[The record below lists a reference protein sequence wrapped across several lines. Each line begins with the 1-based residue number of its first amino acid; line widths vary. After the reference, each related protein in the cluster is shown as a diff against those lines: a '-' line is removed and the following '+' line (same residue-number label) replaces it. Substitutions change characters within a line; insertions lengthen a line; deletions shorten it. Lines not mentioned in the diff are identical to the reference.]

1 MRIVNKVKQYRKAAR
16 MTQSQLAER
25 AGVSRQTISDIETG
39 KHDPTISVAL
49 LLARALG
56 VKVDNLFKLIN
67 WSGDIG

>member
-1 MRIVNKVKQYRKAAR
+1 

-25 AGVSRQTISDIETG
+25 AGVSRQTISDIEIG
-39 KHDPTISVAL
+39 KHDPTITVAL

-67 WSGDIG
+67 

>member
-1 MRIVNKVKQYRKAAR
+1 MRIENKVKQYRKAAR

-67 WSGDIG
+67 

>member
-1 MRIVNKVKQYRKAAR
+1 MRIVNRVKQYRKAAH
-16 MTQSQLAER
+16 MTQSQLAESS
-25 AGVSRQTISDIETG
+25 GVSRQTISDIETG

-67 WSGDIG
+67 

>member
-1 MRIVNKVKQYRKAAR
+1 MRIVNRVKQYRTAAR

-39 KHDPTISVAL
+39 KHDPTITVAL

-67 WSGDIG
+67 

>member
-67 WSGDIG
+67 

>member
-1 MRIVNKVKQYRKAAR
+1 MRIINKVKQYRKAAR
-16 MTQSQLAER
+16 MTQSRLAER

>member
-1 MRIVNKVKQYRKAAR
+1 MKIVNKVKQYRKAAR

-39 KHDPTISVAL
+39 KHDPTITVAL

-67 WSGDIG
+67 

>member
-1 MRIVNKVKQYRKAAR
+1 MRIENKVKQYRKAAS
-16 MTQSQLAER
+16 MTQLQLAER

-67 WSGDIG
+67 

>member
-1 MRIVNKVKQYRKAAR
+1 MMIANRVKQYRTSAH

-25 AGVSRQTISDIETG
+25 SGVSRQTISDIETG

-56 VKVDNLFKLIN
+56 VKVDNLFKIIN
-67 WSGDIG
+67 

>member
-1 MRIVNKVKQYRKAAR
+1 MRIVNKVKQYRKAAH

-25 AGVSRQTISDIETG
+25 AGVGRQTISDIETG

-67 WSGDIG
+67 

>member
-1 MRIVNKVKQYRKAAR
+1 MRIENKVKQYRKAAH
-16 MTQSQLAER
+16 MTRSQLAER

-67 WSGDIG
+67 

>member
-1 MRIVNKVKQYRKAAR
+1 MRIENKVKQYRASAR

-25 AGVSRQTISDIETG
+25 SGVSRQTISDIETG

-67 WSGDIG
+67 

>member
-1 MRIVNKVKQYRKAAR
+1 MKIVNKVKQYRKAAR

-25 AGVSRQTISDIETG
+25 AGVSRQAISDIETG

-67 WSGDIG
+67 

>member
-1 MRIVNKVKQYRKAAR
+1 MRIINKVKQYRKSAR

-25 AGVSRQTISDIETG
+25 SGVSRQTISDIETG

-67 WSGDIG
+67 

>member
-1 MRIVNKVKQYRKAAR
+1 MRIENKVKQYRKAAR

-49 LLARALG
+49 LLARAMG

-67 WSGDIG
+67 

>member
-1 MRIVNKVKQYRKAAR
+1 MRIINKVKQYRKAAR

-25 AGVSRQTISDIETG
+25 SGVSRQTISDIETG

-67 WSGDIG
+67 

>member
-1 MRIVNKVKQYRKAAR
+1 MRIENKVKQYRKAAR

-25 AGVSRQTISDIETG
+25 SGVSRQTTSDIETG
-39 KHDPTISVAL
+39 KPDPTISVAL

-67 WSGDIG
+67 

>member
-16 MTQSQLAER
+16 MTQSKLAER

-67 WSGDIG
+67 

>member
-1 MRIVNKVKQYRKAAR
+1 MKIVNKVKQYRKAAR

-67 WSGDIG
+67 

>member
-1 MRIVNKVKQYRKAAR
+1 MRIENKVKQYRKSAH
-16 MTQSQLAER
+16 MTQSQLAESS
-25 AGVSRQTISDIETG
+25 GVSRQTISDIETG

-67 WSGDIG
+67 

>member
-1 MRIVNKVKQYRKAAR
+1 MRIVNRVKQYRKAAR

-67 WSGDIG
+67 

>member
-1 MRIVNKVKQYRKAAR
+1 MRIINKVKQYRKAAR
-16 MTQSQLAER
+16 MTQSRLAER

-67 WSGDIG
+67 

>member
-1 MRIVNKVKQYRKAAR
+1 MKIVNKVKQYRKAAR

-25 AGVSRQTISDIETG
+25 SGVSRQTISDIETG

-56 VKVDNLFKLIN
+56 VKVDNLFKIIN
-67 WSGDIG
+67 

>member
-1 MRIVNKVKQYRKAAR
+1 MPLLLHRKAAR

-25 AGVSRQTISDIETG
+25 AGVSRQAISDIETG

-67 WSGDIG
+67 

>member
-1 MRIVNKVKQYRKAAR
+1 MKIVNKVKQYRKAAR

-25 AGVSRQTISDIETG
+25 AGISRQTISDIETG

-67 WSGDIG
+67 

>member
-1 MRIVNKVKQYRKAAR
+1 MRIINKVKQYRKAAH

-25 AGVSRQTISDIETG
+25 SGVSRQTISDIETG

-67 WSGDIG
+67 